1 MPMPADQ
8 AVSASPDFF
17 GFERAQCDL
26 PYYRGG
32 AGGFGLTSVFVVFC
46 ATAGAF
52 AVLMKAQQ
60 SFHSGQMVI
69 CGNVSVPIDHRRP
82 DSDRITIAFNPCKAH
97 ALSPEAGPDCAE
109 AYPDITART
118 LPSTGC

>member
-1 MPMPADQ
+1 
-8 AVSASPDFF
+8 
-17 GFERAQCDL
+17 
-26 PYYRGG
+26 
-32 AGGFGLTSVFVVFC
+32 VFVVFY

-52 AVLMKAQQ
+52 AVLMKVQQ

-82 DSDRITIAFNPCKAH
+82 D
-97 ALSPEAGPDCAE
+97 CAE

-118 LPSTGC
+118 LPSTGF